1 LGFRRNETDDDE
13 SFVGIL
19 RDDNEIFE
27 GLTFFE
33 RETEVFDGERA
44 VASESRERNESF
56 DAGRNE
62 REDDV
67 GVVES
72 RDSTGENGS
81 NIDTIDLGRGVL
93 HFRVLGGRVVDLTDR
108 RDDARVGSVDVDET
122 DRDDLADREQSCE
135 IGRETL
141 TSDAKHDVR

>member
-33 RETEVFDGERA
+33 SETEVVDGERA

-67 GVVES
+67 GVV
-72 RDSTGENGS
+72 
-81 NIDTIDLGRGVL
+81 
-93 HFRVLGGRVVDLTDR
+93 
-108 RDDARVGSVDVDET
+108 
-122 DRDDLADREQSCE
+122 
-135 IGRETL
+135 
-141 TSDAKHDVR
+141 